1 MYDVVYH
8 LSHAWRYFS
17 PHSVRMRKN
26 TDQRNS
32 EYRYFSRN
40 VCVNDLMDCWRS
52 STIHC
57 CKYNVKPSSKFWSS
71 VSSLLVLL
79 FSAYFQWQCIT
90 SVMLNYVINNA
101 LYHWHYII
109 SSQHCILSST
119 LHFIINAALHYRLHN
134 ILFTIHYINK
144 ATLDHQRYII

>member
-1 MYDVVYH
+1 MT
-8 LSHAWRYFS
+8 LFFS
-17 PHSVRMRKN
+17 AFGLKKN
-26 TDQRNS
+26 MDQRNS

-71 VSSLLVLL
+71 VNSLLVLL
-79 FSAYFQWQCIT
+79 FSAHFQWQCIT
-90 SVMLNYVINNA
+90 SVMLNYVINDA
-101 LYHWHYII
+101 LYHWRYII
-109 SSQHCILSST
+109 SST
-119 LHFIINAALHYRLHN
+119 LHFIINAAFYHLRFITLSTMHYIINAALHYRLHN
-134 ILFTIHYINK
+134 ILLTIHYINK

>member
-1 MYDVVYH
+1 MT
-8 LSHAWRYFS
+8 LFFS
-17 PHSVRMRKN
+17 AFGLKKN
-26 TDQRNS
+26 MDQRNS

-57 CKYNVKPSSKFWSS
+57 CIYNVKPSSKFWSS
-71 VSSLLVLL
+71 VNSLLVLL
-79 FSAYFQWQCIT
+79 FSAYLQWQCIT
-90 SVMLNYVINNA
+90 SVMLNYVINDA

-109 SSQHCILSST
+109 SST